1 MMRNQLP
8 NLQIY
13 IYIYIYIYR
22 ERERGDCM
30 ERLVKADLIE
40 YTNEDTLLCLLF
52 TFQWG
57 SVQQIDTF
65 VSALPVKKSK
75 EA

>member
-1 MMRNQLP
+1 
-8 NLQIY
+8 
-13 IYIYIYIYR
+13 
-22 ERERGDCM
+22 M